1 MPNGLEDVS
10 FRKDGNWGS
19 IEAYGTS
26 VRDCTFRGKR
36 GGSAGMQTAI
46 CFVADLLLFWDT
58 QAKVR
63 VERKMSKQ
71 LPNELEE

>member
-10 FRKDGNWGS
+10 FRGDGNCGS

-36 GGSAGMQTAI
+36 GGSARRQTAI

-58 QAKVR
+58 QAKNR
-63 VERKMSKQ
+63 MEREK
-71 LPNELEE
+71 